1 MGGGWAP
8 PGPERYRLSESAPPA
23 GPGVGELSLASL
35 STPSEGAANTVKPWH
50 PESPLFVFGVLAA
63 LTFGA
68 MAFSTSGTVR
78 VGKTKLSAGVGVGST
93 S

>member
-1 MGGGWAP
+1 MYSP
-8 PGPERYRLSESAPPA
+8 LGPERYRLSESAPVA

-35 STPSEGAANTVKPWH
+35 ATPGEGAANAAKPWH
-50 PESPLFVFGVLAA
+50 PESPLFVFGVLGA
-63 LTFGA
+63 LTFGL